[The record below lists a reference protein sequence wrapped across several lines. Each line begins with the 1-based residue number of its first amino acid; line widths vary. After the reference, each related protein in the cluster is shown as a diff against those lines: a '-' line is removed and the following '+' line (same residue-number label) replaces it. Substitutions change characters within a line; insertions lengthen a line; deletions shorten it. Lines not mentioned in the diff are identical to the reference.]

1 MHTRTLAQLA
11 GDLRARRVSA
21 TELARHFLARI
32 ERFDEALNAFITVTA
47 EQALAQAAAA
57 DRRLAKGEATLLTGI
72 PLAHKDIFC
81 TAGVKTSCGSRML
94 DNFVAPYDA
103 TVVERLQTAGAVM
116 LGKTNMDEF
125 AMGSSNETS
134 FYGPVRN
141 PWDHA
146 LVPGGSSGGSAAAV
160 AARLSPAATGTDTG
174 GSIRQ
179 PAALSGITGI
189 KPTYGRVS
197 RYGMIAFASSLDQA
211 GVLTQSAE
219 DAALLLEAM
228 AGFDE
233 RDSTSLDEPVPRYS
247 QIVNE
252 PWDDI
257 TIGVPESFFDEGL
270 DADNAKAL
278 RAALAELEKLGAK
291 LKSIEL
297 PNIHLSV
304 PAYYVVAPAEA
315 SSNLSRFDG
324 VRFGHRAEPPVGDYQ
339 GSRAAGEDLT
349 TFYMRNR
356 GEGFGAEVKRRIL
369 TGTYVLS
376 AGYFD
381 AYYLQAQKVR
391 KLISD
396 DFTRAFRDV
405 DFVAGPTTPSPA
417 FGLGQKTSDPI
428 EMYLN
433 DIYTIGANLA
443 GLPAMSMP
451 CGFVRNLPVGL
462 QLVAPPLAEAQ
473 LLKVGHH
480 FQRAT
485 DWHQRVPAS
494 YT

>member
-11 GDLRARRVSA
+11 GDLRARRFSA
-21 TELARHFLARI
+21 TELTRHLLDRI
-32 ERFDEALNAFITVTA
+32 ERFDGDLNAFITVTA
-47 EQALAQAAAA
+47 EQAMAQAAAA
-57 DRRLAKGEATLLTGI
+57 DRRLAKNEATLLTGI

-81 TAGVKTSCGSRML
+81 TAGVKTSCASRML

-103 TVVERLQTAGAVM
+103 TVIERLANAGAIM

-141 PWDHA
+141 PWDRA

-160 AARLSPAATGTDTG
+160 AARIATAATGTDTG

-179 PAALSGITGI
+179 PAALSGVTGF

-211 GVLTQSAE
+211 GVLTQTAE

-228 AGFDE
+228 AGFDA

-247 QIVNE
+247 QLVGE
-252 PWDDI
+252 PWDDV
-257 TIGVPESFFDEGL
+257 TIGVPENFFDDGL
-270 DADNAKAL
+270 DADNATAV

-297 PNIHLSV
+297 QYIHLSV

-324 VRFGHRAEPPVGDYQ
+324 VRFGHRAE
-339 GSRAAGEDLT
+339 RAAGEDLT

-381 AYYLQAQKVR
+381 AYYLQAQKAR

-396 DFTRAFRDV
+396 DFARAFRDV
-405 DFVAGPTTPSPA
+405 DLVAGPTVPSPA
-417 FGLGQKTSDPI
+417 FGIGQKTSNPI

-443 GLPAMSMP
+443 GLPAVSIP

-473 LLKVGHH
+473 LLKVAHH

-485 DWHQRVPAS
+485 DWHARMPAG
-494 YT
+494 YA

>member
-11 GDLRARRVSA
+11 GDLRARRFSA
-21 TELARHFLARI
+21 TELTRHLLDRI
-32 ERFDEALNAFITVTA
+32 ERFDGDLNTFITITA

-57 DRRLAKGEATLLTGI
+57 DRRLAKNEATLLTGI

-81 TAGVKTSCGSRML
+81 TAGVKTSCASRML

-103 TVVERLQTAGAVM
+103 TVVERLAAAGAVM

-141 PWDHA
+141 PWDRA

-160 AARLSPAATGTDTG
+160 AARIVTAATGTDTG

-179 PAALSGITGI
+179 PAALSGITGF

-211 GVLTQSAE
+211 GVLTQTAE

-228 AGFDE
+228 AGFDT

-247 QIVNE
+247 QLVGE
-252 PWDDI
+252 PWDDV
-257 TIGVPESFFDEGL
+257 TIGVPESFFDDGL
-270 DADNAKAL
+270 EADNAAAV
-278 RAALAELEKLGAK
+278 RAALAQLEKLGAK

-297 PNIHLSV
+297 EYIHLSV

-324 VRFGHRAEPPVGDYQ
+324 VRFGHRAE
-339 GSRAAGEDLT
+339 RAAHEDLT
-349 TFYMRNR
+349 SVYMRNR
-356 GEGFGAEVKRRIL
+356 GEGFGPEVKRRIL

-381 AYYLQAQKVR
+381 AYYVQAQKAR

-396 DFTRAFRDV
+396 DFARAFRDV
-405 DFVAGPTTPSPA
+405 DFIAGPTAPSPA
-417 FGLGQKTSDPI
+417 FAIGQKASDPI
-428 EMYLN
+428 AMYLN

-443 GLPAMSMP
+443 GLPAISIP

-462 QLVAPPLAEAQ
+462 QLVAPPLAEAS
-473 LLKVGHH
+473 LLKVAHH

-485 DWHQRVPAS
+485 DWHARVPSGYA
-494 YT
+494 

>member
-1 MHTRTLAQLA
+1 MHRRTLAQLA
-11 GDLRARRVSA
+11 GDLRARRFSA
-21 TELARHFLARI
+21 TELTRHYLDRI
-32 ERFDEALNAFITVTA
+32 ERFDGELNAFITVTA
-47 EQALAQAAAA
+47 EQALAQATVA

-81 TAGVKTSCGSRML
+81 TTGVKTSCGSRML

-103 TVVERLQTAGAVM
+103 TVVARLASAGAVM

-141 PWDHA
+141 PWERT

-160 AARLSPAATGTDTG
+160 AARVATAATGTDTG

-179 PAALSGITGI
+179 PAALSGITGL

-211 GVLTQSAE
+211 GVLTQTAE

-233 RDSTSLDEPVPRYS
+233 RDSTSLGDPVPRYS
-247 QIVNE
+247 QLVGE
-252 PWDDI
+252 PWDDV

-270 DADNAKAL
+270 DADNATAV

-297 PNIHLSV
+297 KYIHLSV

-324 VRFGHRAEPPVGDYQ
+324 VRFGHRAE
-339 GSRAAGEDLT
+339 RAAGEDLM

-381 AYYLQAQKVR
+381 AYYLQAQKAR

-396 DFTRAFRDV
+396 DFARAFRDV
-405 DFVAGPTTPSPA
+405 DLVAGPTTPSPA
-417 FGLGQKTSDPI
+417 FGIGQKTSNPI

-443 GLPAMSMP
+443 GLPAISIP
-451 CGFVRNLPVGL
+451 CGFVRSLPVGL
-462 QLVAPPLAEAQ
+462 QLVAPPLHEAP
-473 LLKVGHH
+473 LLKVAHH

-485 DWHQRVPAS
+485 DWHQRMPAS
-494 YT
+494 YA